1 MTRTHVERAITLC
14 EVVVI
19 TVVLALLLAIATPAL
34 QAVDED
40 VERTLCLGNLRMMGQ
55 ASWAYAADD
64 PRDQLAPL
72 HQRTVSTSLG
82 QGFLGTEWSWRT
94 APPASFG
101 GRTATRPFPTERG
114 EVTVLM
120 DKEGP
125 WATRTRPLTSYLR
138 SDSDIDLA
146 MFHCPADSGYPNSPW
161 SSSCPFTAFDIPLY
175 EMLGNS
181 YRTNL
186 IGLVWLGGGSVTGW
200 FSSGV
205 WGHTASSIQSPLS
218 RTVLYSD
225 PLFFEFSFHGEGTGW
240 APPIP
245 GWHGRLMSDNV
256 AYSDGS
262 ARMTRVGVLETFSAQ
277 QLAKMGYTPSFSWH
291 WFLRR
296 GPTWRTDAF
305 PTPGAQI
312 RVFRENGQNISPTVS
327 WTGWPFDDHQFNLPP

>member
-1 MTRTHVERAITLC
+1 MAGTHVERAITLC

-64 PRDQLAPL
+64 PRDQLTPL
-72 HQRTVSTSLG
+72 HQRTVSTLLR
-82 QGFLGTEWSWRT
+82 QDFLGTQWGHRT
-94 APPASFG
+94 AMPASFG
-101 GRTATRPFPTERG
+101 GRTATRPFPTEVG
-114 EVTVLM
+114 EVTVMM

-125 WATRTRPLTSYLR
+125 WATRTRPLTIFLQ
-138 SDSDIDLA
+138 SDTEIDLA
-146 MFHCPADSGYPNSPW
+146 MFRCPADRGYPDSLW
-161 SSSCPFTAFDIPLY
+161 SSSSPSTAFNIPLY

-181 YRTNL
+181 YRTNS
-186 IGLVWLGGGSVTGW
+186 IGLRWTVGGW
-200 FSSGV
+200 FTSGV

-218 RTVLYSD
+218 RTVLYSE
-225 PLFFEFSFHGEGTGW
+225 PLFYEFSRHGEGTGW

-262 ARMTRVGVLETFSAQ
+262 ARMTRVGVLETFTSA
-277 QLAKMGYTPSFSWH
+277 QLAKMGYTPNFSSR

-296 GPTWRTDAF
+296 GPTWRTDSF

-312 RVFRENGQNISPTVS
+312 RVFRENGQNITPTVR